1 LGVASKKV
9 RAAQACIP
17 FFPMPPNSRGKIML
31 GKIALKKCY
40 QTKIRDQ
47 NVAKYFQLLLKI
59 WRFLNFI
66 KEYFDR
72 RISPYFDFRP
82 KKLLMATV

>member
-1 LGVASKKV
+1 
-9 RAAQACIP
+9 
-17 FFPMPPNSRGKIML
+17 MPPNSRGKIML

-59 WRFLNFI
+59 WRFLNFK
-66 KEYFDR
+66 KE
-72 RISPYFDFRP
+72 
-82 KKLLMATV
+82 

>member
-1 LGVASKKV
+1 LKNGGCFKESKGSPSWHP
-9 RAAQACIP
+9 I
-17 FFPMPPNSRGKIML
+17 FPNGPNSRGKIML

-59 WRFLNFI
+59 WRFL
-66 KEYFDR
+66 
-72 RISPYFDFRP
+72 DF
-82 KKLLMATV
+82 KKGIF